1 MKKYPRT
8 YHLPF
13 SPCLQNDDRMCDTA
27 DLLKLIK
34 AGAEMV
40 IYEKLDGGNTAMK
53 GEGIFAR
60 THATP
65 TSCTTFDYVKSRYFS
80 RLRHIIQKDNL
91 VVFGENLFAI
101 HAVEYTNLQ
110 DYFYAFNVQDRVTDF
125 FYSHDQVTEWT
136 EYHGVPM
143 VPVVYEGKIESLKW
157 LEQFLAN
164 KIKEGSAFGGP
175 CEGFVV
181 RTRSGFHVDDFGSK
195 VFKWVRE
202 NHIQTKLD
210 DRGQHI
216 HWRRNWKQAKLNK
229 QEEGAQAPSL
239 LGCD

>member
-8 YHLPF
+8 YHLNF
-13 SPCLQNDDRMCDTA
+13 SPGLQNDDRMCDPA
-27 DLLKLIK
+27 DLEKLIDV
-34 AGAEMV
+34 GTEVV
-40 IYEKLDGGNTAMK
+40 IYEKLDGGNVALK
-53 GEGIFAR
+53 PEGVFAR

-65 TSCTTFDYVKSRYFS
+65 TSCTTFNYVKSRYYS
-80 RLRHIIQKDNL
+80 YLRHIVEEYNL
-91 VVFGENLFAI
+91 VIFGENLFAI

-136 EYHGVPM
+136 EFHGVPM

-164 KIKEGSAFGGP
+164 KIKEDSAFGGP

-181 RTRSGFHVDDFGSK
+181 RVRSAFQVEDFGK
-195 VFKWVRE
+195 MVFKYVRR
-202 NHIQTKLD
+202 NHVAQ
-210 DRGQHI
+210 GSE
-216 HWRRNWKQAKLNK
+216 HWRKNWRQAPLNK
-229 QEEGAQAPSL
+229 
-239 LGCD
+239 